1 MSARVAPILFSL
13 AVVALAAVLM
23 VPNLVAQETGP
34 PPPPPP
40 PGEDGPPPPDDE
52 ETRERVEER
61 IRIMRAWRLT
71 EALELEED
79 VALQLFTLLD
89 DFDTRMAPEQ
99 AALGESG
106 QQLRSMLDEGS
117 GTDEEIAAL
126 LAGIM
131 ETHLRLEQLR
141 IDLIASSGAFLS
153 PRQQAALMLFLPDF
167 DRQIREMVRDTRRQR
182 RRVREHRDGPPDG
195 IRGPGPDGERGP
207 PPGNRGGNR
216 DGRRQRRQQVLEGWE
231 TLGE

>member
-1 MSARVAPILFSL
+1 MSARVAQILFSL
-13 AVVALAAVLM
+13 AAVALAALLI
-23 VPNLVAQETGP
+23 VPNLVAQEPGP
-34 PPPPPP
+34 PPPPHP
-40 PGEDGPPPPDDE
+40 PGEEGPPPPDDE

-79 VALQLFTLLD
+79 VALQLFALLD
-89 DFDTRMAPEQ
+89 DFDARMAPEQ
-99 AALGESG
+99 AALGENG
-106 QQLRSMLDEGS
+106 QQLRSMLHDGS
-117 GTDEEIAAL
+117 GADEEIATV
-126 LAGIM
+126 LASIM

-141 IDLIASSGAFLS
+141 IDLIESSGAILS

-167 DRQIREMVRDTRRQR
+167 DRQIREMVRETRRTR
-182 RRVREHRDGPPDG
+182 RRTREPRDGPPEG

-216 DGRRQRRQQVLEGWE
+216 DGRRQRRQQMLEGWD